1 VNDWMPTTSS
11 IRRTANRNRPPAVAC
26 CTKLGAGV
34 AARSLPFVAYIVF
47 LAAGPLLAAALPDID
62 RRWLYAVQIGCVAVL
77 LAVFAPRYIELHR
90 SPRLGVFQWLA
101 TLAAGVVVFLFW
113 ISLDQPW
120 MKLGAGEAAGYD
132 PRDAAG
138 AVIWP
143 LAAVRLFGAAAVV
156 PVMEELFWRSFV
168 MRWLDRQDFLA
179 LSPAATGLHA
189 LLLSSLVFGVEHDL
203 WLAGVVAG
211 LAYGWLYMRTN
222 SLWAPIAAHALTNLL
237 LGLWVLQ
244 SGNWRFW

>member
-1 VNDWMPTTSS
+1 MSHLH
-11 IRRTANRNRPPAVAC
+11 REA
-26 CTKLGAGV
+26 L
-34 AARSLPFVAYIVF
+34 ARILPFACYIAL
-47 LAAGPLLAAALPDID
+47 LAVEPLLAAMLPGLDA
-62 RRWLYAVQIGCVAVL
+62 RWLYAVRIGGVTLL
-77 LAVFAPRYIELHR
+77 LAAFARSYGELHAA
-90 SPRLGVFQWLA
+90 PRLGEFEWLA
-101 TLAAGVVVFLFW
+101 ALGAGVVVFLLW
-113 ISLDQPW
+113 ISLDLPW
-120 MKLGAGEAAGYD
+120 MKLGAGEAADFD

-138 AVIWP
+138 HIEWP

-168 MRWLDRQDFLA
+168 MRWLERQDFLA
-179 LSPAATGLHA
+179 LAPSATGLRA
-189 LLLSSLVFGVEHDL
+189 LAISSLVFGVEHDL
-203 WLAGVVAG
+203 WLAGAVAG

>member
-1 VNDWMPTTSS
+1 MN
-11 IRRTANRNRPPAVAC
+11 TAVLAV
-26 CTKLGAGV
+26 LGRHHA
-34 AARSLPFVAYIVF
+34 ALARSLPFAAYIAF
-47 LAAGPLLAAALPDID
+47 LIAAPLVAQAFPAADQ
-62 RRWLYAVQIGCVAVL
+62 RWLYALQIGCVAVL
-77 LAVFAPRYIELHR
+77 LAIFAPRYIELHS
-90 SPRLGVFQWLA
+90 SPRLGFFQWLA
-101 TLAAGVVVFLFW
+101 TLATGVVVFLLW

-143 LAAVRLFGAAAVV
+143 LAAVRLFGAAVVV
-156 PVMEELFWRSFV
+156 PVMEELFWRSFL
-168 MRWLDRQDFLA
+168 MRWLERQDFLA
-179 LSPAATGLHA
+179 LAPSATGLRA